1 MRIKPERFRAN
12 DLSNGSGTVHG
23 HEIETILNT
32 VPDGI
37 WVCDGF
43 GKILIINSASEKLNR
58 IDASDY
64 IDHHVSGAVEDGLM
78 DRSVTLDVLKKKRQV
93 TMIQHTKATN
103 KHLLV
108 TGTPAFNTTGE
119 ICLVVVNERDITQLN
134 SAKVALEQA
143 RQVGEKFK
151 DEVTALNML
160 ELKSNSMVFDSPKIQ
175 EILRT
180 GLKLAKQEVSNIL
193 LLGESGTGK
202 GVLAKFIHKNSP
214 RSRESFI
221 HINCAALPE
230 NLMEA
235 ELFGYEKGAFTG
247 ACEKGKVGLFELA
260 ESGTLFLDEIGD
272 MPLSIQAKLLTY
284 LDDKQILR
292 LGGITPIKVNCT
304 IIAAT
309 NKDLLTRVEQKKF
322 RLDLYYRL
330 NSFTLHIP
338 PLRDRKED
346 ILALIQHFVKQYN
359 DTYGTQRRISS
370 VAFERLQ
377 NYAFPGNVRELSN
390 IIKKAVVLSEGELI
404 DGQVLGCL
412 PSGPKSPDFDC
423 LKPTINSTISL
434 EDQIASLE
442 KDILMDAINRQ
453 KTTRRIASFLGT
465 SQSSIIRKIK
475 KHGLR
480 LGAEAS

>member
-1 MRIKPERFRAN
+1 
-12 DLSNGSGTVHG
+12 
-23 HEIETILNT
+23 
-32 VPDGI
+32 
-37 WVCDGF
+37 
-43 GKILIINSASEKLNR
+43 
-58 IDASDY
+58 
-64 IDHHVSGAVEDGLM
+64 
-78 DRSVTLDVLKKKRQV
+78 
-93 TMIQHTKATN
+93 
-103 KHLLV
+103 
-108 TGTPAFNTTGE
+108 
-119 ICLVVVNERDITQLN
+119 
-134 SAKVALEQA
+134 
-143 RQVGEKFK
+143 
-151 DEVTALNML
+151 
-160 ELKSNSMVFDSPKIQ
+160 
-175 EILRT
+175 
-180 GLKLAKQEVSNIL
+180 LAKQEVSNIL

>member
-1 MRIKPERFRAN
+1 M
-12 DLSNGSGTVHG
+12 
-23 HEIETILNT
+23 ETILNT
-32 VPDGI
+32 IPDGI
-37 WVCDGF
+37 WVCDGY
-43 GKILIINSASEKLNR
+43 GKILIINRASEKLNR

-64 IDHHVSGAVEDGLM
+64 LDHPVSRAVEHGLI
-78 DRSVTLDVLKKKRQV
+78 DRSVTLDVLKKKCQV
-93 TMIQHTKATN
+93 SMIQHTKATN

-108 TGTPAFNTTGE
+108 TGTPAFDTAGE
-119 ICLVVVNERDITQLN
+119 ICMVVVNERDITQLN
-134 SAKVALEQA
+134 SAKLALEKA

-160 ELKSNSMVFDSPKIQ
+160 ELKSNSMVTDSPKMQ

-180 GLKLAKQEVSNIL
+180 GLKMAKQEVSKIL
-193 LLGESGTGK
+193 LLGESGVGK

-230 NLMEA
+230 SLMEA

-247 ACEKGKVGLFELA
+247 ANEKGKVGLFELA

-284 LDDKQILR
+284 LDDKKILR
-292 LGGITPIKVNCT
+292 LGGIEPIKVNCT
-304 IIAAT
+304 VIAAT
-309 NKDLLTRVEQKKF
+309 NKNLLTCVEQKKF

-346 ILALIQHFVKQYN
+346 ILALTQHFLEKYN
-359 DTYGTQRRISS
+359 QAYGTQRRLSS
-370 VAFERLQ
+370 AAFEQFQSYTFR
-377 NYAFPGNVRELSN
+377 GNVRELNN
-390 IIKKAVVLSEGELI
+390 IIKKAVVLSEGQLI
-404 DGQVLGCL
+404 DDLVLNCL
-412 PSGPKSPDFDC
+412 PSTPKPFDFDC
-423 LKPTINSTISL
+423 HKPKINITFSL

-442 KDILMDAINRQ
+442 KDILVDAIRRH
-453 KTTRRIASFLGT
+453 KTTRRIANFLGT
-465 SQSSIIRKIK
+465 SQSSIMRKIK
-475 KHGLR
+475 KYELR
-480 LGAEAS
+480 IDAGANSI